1 MIYLCASHINLY
13 RKHEKLIM
21 NQGTHYTTVIEICSV
36 LREMK
41 MDGRKYTLQLA
52 RYAVIKHAGKVLKFC
67 HNFCKKAKKNNT
79 AYEVTCQV
87 MY

>member
-21 NQGTHYTTVIEICSV
+21 NQATHVIEICSV

-41 MDGRKYTLQLA
+41 MDGRKYTLSLT
-52 RYAVIKHAGKVLKFC
+52 R
-67 HNFCKKAKKNNT
+67 
-79 AYEVTCQV
+79 
-87 MY
+87 

>member
-21 NQGTHYTTVIEICSV
+21 NQATHYTDFMEICSV

-41 MDGRKYTLQLA
+41 MDGRKYTL
-52 RYAVIKHAGKVLKFC
+52 
-67 HNFCKKAKKNNT
+67 
-79 AYEVTCQV
+79 
-87 MY
+87 